1 MATSL
6 TNLKLGQQQQHPG
19 QPYGQ
24 PGAAATSATSTIIE
38 YHGNYKE
45 LASNQE
51 NLSAAVLAQV
61 SNSTKLRE
69 EEEEED
75 LWLGSPSLFIIVA
88 YYDTFTEGHLLGQHV
103 HLHIVFTAIR
113 GTVRKRRGRRVLIE
127 LIIDYRQRGFQCHN
141 YRVVMG
147 ELSMDTIVVLCYI
160 VQLLLVAISS
170 WPDAE

>member
-24 PGAAATSATSTIIE
+24 PGAAAATSATSTIIE

-69 EEEEED
+69 EEEE

-127 LIIDYRQRGFQCHN
+127 LIIDYRQREESSAIIIVLLWASFQWTC
-141 YRVVMG
+141 VI
-147 ELSMDTIVVLCYI
+147 LF
-160 VQLLLVAISS
+160 SS
-170 WPDAE
+170 CSLRYPVCRMRNE